1 MQSYPVSSSQV
12 KNIGGN
18 GWKMTRIVWSSPAVI
33 CIVTAIVCS
42 FMMGLAVAP
51 WIDKLRH
58 LDKKKARD
66 GGNRNPSAH
75 EKIHL

>member
-1 MQSYPVSSSQV
+1 
-12 KNIGGN
+12 
-18 GWKMTRIVWSSPAVI
+18 MTRIVWSSPAVI

>member
-1 MQSYPVSSSQV
+1 
-12 KNIGGN
+12 
-18 GWKMTRIVWSSPAVI
+18 MTKISIAQDVMILQMTMVL
-33 CIVTAIVCS
+33 CS
-42 FMMGLAVAP
+42 FMLGLAIAP

>member
-1 MQSYPVSSSQV
+1 MP
-12 KNIGGN
+12 
-18 GWKMTRIVWSSPAVI
+18 RIVWSSPAVI
-33 CIVTAIVCS
+33 FTVTAMVCGI
-42 FMMGLAVAP
+42 MMGLAISP